1 MKNEREEIIQRLK
14 EYAQLPGSGKIFSAL
29 DLECYPLTLLRLI
42 LTYIQGSLMDLL
54 KCAMDDR
61 SKQCRS
67 LQSQLK

>member
-14 EYAQLPGSGKIFSAL
+14 EYAQLSGSGLIFLNS
-29 DLECYPLTLLRLI
+29 EYYLLN
-42 LTYIQGSLMDLL
+42 YISGSLMDLL

>member
-14 EYAQLPGSGKIFSAL
+14 EYAQLSGS
-29 DLECYPLTLLRLI
+29 
-42 LTYIQGSLMDLL
+42 GSLMDLL

>member
-14 EYAQLPGSGKIFSAL
+14 EYAQLSGSGLIFFLIS
-29 DLECYPLTLLRLI
+29 EYYLLN
-42 LTYIQGSLMDLL
+42 YISGSLMDLL